1 MCRRMINLERPCN
14 TLSLDV
20 IVEHFNL
27 EQKNVDSIYCM
38 RACTT

>member
-1 MCRRMINLERPCN
+1 MCRRMINLEKPCN

-20 IVEHFNL
+20 IVFNL

-38 RACTT
+38 RACTN